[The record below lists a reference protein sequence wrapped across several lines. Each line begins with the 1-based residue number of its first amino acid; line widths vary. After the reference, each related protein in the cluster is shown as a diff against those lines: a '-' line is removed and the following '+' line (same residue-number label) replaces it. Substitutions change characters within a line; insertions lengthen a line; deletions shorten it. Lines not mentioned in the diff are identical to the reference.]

1 MLLMRRPLLLGALLL
16 AACGHAEPNPR
27 TLHYV
32 GKDLVATPPADYRAY
47 GAYAQAQLA
56 LGSDPPDLVTALE
69 QLRLATDFDHHDAHL
84 WTVRGQVELQLGELN
99 SARRSSAR
107 ALALR
112 PEYVPAQALA
122 AQVQQQQ
129 QPGGGP
135 PQVVQRRP

>member
-1 MLLMRRPLLLGALLL
+1 MSRTRTSLLGALTL
-16 AACGHAEPNPR
+16 AACVHSGPNPR

-32 GKDLVATPPADYRAY
+32 GADLVATPPADYRAY

-56 LGSDPPDLVTALE
+56 LGSDPPDLQRARE
-69 QLRLATDFDHHDAHL
+69 QLRLATHYDGHDAHL
-84 WTVRGQVELQLGELN
+84 WTALGQVELRLGDVTA
-99 SARRSSAR
+99 ARRASAR

-122 AQVQQQQ
+122 ASLQQQAT
-129 QPGGGP
+129 GA

>member
-1 MLLMRRPLLLGALLL
+1 MIWRRPLLLGALLL
-16 AACGHAEPNPR
+16 AACVHAEPNPR

-32 GKDLVATPPADYRAY
+32 GKNLVATPPADYRAY

-56 LGSDPPDLVTALE
+56 LGSDPPDLARALE
-69 QLRLATDFDHHDAHL
+69 QLRLATDFDSHDAHL

-107 ALALR
+107 ALTLR
-112 PEYVPAQALA
+112 PEYVPAKALA
-122 AQVQQQQ
+122 ARVQQQQ
-129 QPGGGP
+129 QQPGP